1 MRLVHAW
8 LATTC
13 LAAGLLTG
21 CGSAQSGLSASRA
34 DALRSELAA
43 VESHAAGGDRAG
55 ALTALSAVSATVS
68 RDASQLTSSE
78 RTALRTGIAH
88 LRSRILAT
96 VAAPATT
103 AITTSA
109 PAAVSTPTA
118 PPGAPAPP
126 AAPGPHGGGPQGHGP
141 PGHDHGHH
149 HGHGDGG
156 GD

>member
-1 MRLVHAW
+1 MRLAHAC
-8 LATTC
+8 LAATC

-34 DALRSELAA
+34 DALHSELAA

-78 RTALRTGIAH
+78 RTALRTGIAR

-103 AITTSA
+103 ATTTS
-109 PAAVSTPTA
+109 AVSTPTA
-118 PPGAPAPP
+118 PAGAPAPP
-126 AAPGPHGGGPQGHGP
+126 AAPGPQGGGPQGHGP